1 MTHISFVFENTSID
15 LFFILHA
22 RVCGC
27 VYSWLISE
35 HCDERMG
42 LLGDRCKDCDCKMW
56 TSTEN
61 LFAFYRIVDKYYY
74 QLVDTRKRKV
84 THDMASVFRVSGNR
98 RSVFRYLAPSKAS
111 LLLWGCVRGS
121 RAVVFTPP
129 TVSVVLYLSCGVTY
143 LAWALFIDGGLDR
156 WLV

>member
-42 LLGDRCKDCDCKMW
+42 LLGDSCKDCDCKMW

-84 THDMASVFRVSGNR
+84 THDMYEITSVLVSSER
-98 RSVFRYLAPSKAS
+98 ESS
-111 LLLWGCVRGS
+111 GCFS
-121 RAVVFTPP
+121 NF
-129 TVSVVLYLSCGVTY
+129 
-143 LAWALFIDGGLDR
+143 
-156 WLV
+156 